1 MANNRNRDIR
11 AVMNFPDSSNHPFC
25 ALMNLTQKQRSIL
38 TVIVSFISTHKY
50 SPSIQDI
57 CLYTGLKSSSTAHGY
72 LERMRKLGYI
82 D

>member
-1 MANNRNRDIR
+1 
-11 AVMNFPDSSNHPFC
+11 
-25 ALMNLTQKQRSIL
+25 MNLTQKQRSIL